1 MPSRWSVIVLFLIA
15 LFSLLTFSRVST
27 SPYSRSSSS
36 SKNSSRNTRHSS
48 RLQVHHLQ
56 EEQTLRDRNAQL
68 ILDLEENELQLDIDC
83 STPPSTSL
91 SLTTSSSSSKDD
103 SSEEELTLQKQ
114 DFELELA
121 LEVQHQVQNHQYDS
135 TLLNE
140 SPSALQR
147 HLERKLRHQ
156 KRLLSAYQSSLH
168 RQAVIS
174 YNSQECVAWRVRQ
187 KQIQLNQ
194 PRKTSWTSFKDVG
207 DSLAA
212 AALTRFQQF
221 HPNRRDLDQDSI
233 FAKTLTALGQKQ
245 YTDPNG
251 FMVELDPVKV
261 MAGSRRASTYL
272 NDDLHILVLDMQ
284 WDPEVTVVVGN
295 VLDETVKLRQE
306 GYRPVMLNVANRD
319 VPGGNYHLDS
329 ATDSEADLFRRT
341 TLHQC
346 MDQEPRRSRFY
357 PLAEAGGVY
366 CPNQAV
372 FRHGFNRENEFMDR
386 FEWISVVSVAPIP
399 KMETREKDGGLG
411 GVQFLEGEDDL
422 LRRKIL
428 AAMKVGVSQGHDA
441 LVLPP
446 HGTDAGQNPS
456 EAIAAIYRS
465 IIGRDFMGGRKRFQ
479 TYKKI
484 VMVLDPEQAEKIVNE
499 TSNYRPPQPP
509 QPIASPLPVG
519 DVEETAEADSDA
531 QDAENSKD
539 SEQDDVESD
548 TVAGSE
554 THPSIHRRSD
564 DSEIDYETEKNAD
577 NTDGEEQEELNSV
590 HEITEE
596 MILDESEHDDEEQ
609 EELNSVHEITE
620 EMILD
625 ESEHGEETNDDF
637 EPSEEELEDQ
647 AMYGAADTD
656 GVAQSELVP
665 EDEVSEEVALLD
677 EQGLQEDVDLNEGDL
692 AEDLKDI
699 PAVMVDSEETETVL
713 GESGSSDETSGDDDD
728 DNQGGGDNEA
738 HEETVEEAEV
748 EPFVPLV
755 ETVLQVFERMLEQRS
770 LLIVKNRAR
779 GIIEPEVP
787 AANATIADAT
797 GAPAPAAVTPLSA

>member
-1 MPSRWSVIVLFLIA
+1 MPSRWSIIVLFLIA
-15 LFSLLTFSRVST
+15 LLSLLTFSRVST
-27 SPYSRSSSS
+27 SSYSYSRS
-36 SKNSSRNTRHSS
+36 SKNSSSRRKANGEYKS
-48 RLQVHHLQ
+48 RLQLHHLQ

-91 SLTTSSSSSKDD
+91 SSVSSASSSSSRDA

-121 LEVQHQVQNHQYDS
+121 LEVQHQLQNRQYDS

-168 RQAVIS
+168 QQAVIS
-174 YNSQECVAWRVRQ
+174 YNSQECVAWRTRQ
-187 KQIQLNQ
+187 QQLQQKQ
-194 PRKTSWTSFKDVG
+194 PRKSSSISFKNVG
-207 DSLAA
+207 NSLAGE
-212 AALTRFQQF
+212 ALTRFQQF

-233 FAKTLTALGQKQ
+233 FAKTLTALGQKR

-272 NDDLHILVLDMQ
+272 NDDLHVLVLDMQ

-306 GYRPVMLNVANRD
+306 GYRPVMLNVANSI
-319 VPGGNYHLDS
+319 VPGGDYHLDS

-346 MDQEPRRSRFY
+346 LDQEPRRSRFY
-357 PLAEAGGVY
+357 PLSEAGGVY

-372 FRHGFNRENEFMDR
+372 FRRGYDRRNEFMDR

-411 GVQFLEGEDDL
+411 GVQFLEGEDDI
-422 LRRKIL
+422 LRRRIL
-428 AAMKVGVSQGHDA
+428 AGMKVGVSQGHDA

-446 HGTDAGQNPS
+446 HGTEAGQNPS

-499 TSNYRPPQPP
+499 TSNYRPAQPP

-519 DVEETAEADSDA
+519 DNEEITEAGVDA
-531 QDAENSKD
+531 QDVGDAED
-539 SEQDDVESD
+539 AAQDEEEEDYK
-548 TVAGSE
+548 AGSDASRSVY
-554 THPSIHRRSD
+554 HRSD
-564 DSEIDYETEKNAD
+564 DSDVQDETEENDDNA
-577 NTDGEEQEELNSV
+577 DGEEHEELNSIR
-590 HEITEE
+590 EITEE
-596 MILDESEHDDEEQ
+596 MILNESER
-609 EELNSVHEITE
+609 
-620 EMILD
+620 
-625 ESEHGEETNDDF
+625 GENKTQDDF
-637 EPSEEELEDQ
+637 GPSEDELEDQ
-647 AMYGAADTD
+647 AMYGAS
-656 GVAQSELVP
+656 GVDDEAENKLVP
-665 EDEVSEEVALLD
+665 EDEVSEEEALLE
-677 EQGLQEDVDLNEGDL
+677 EQELQEDVDLSKGVL
-692 AEDLKDI
+692 AEDLNDI
-699 PAVMVDSEETETVL
+699 PAVIADSGVAGTVQDKDND
-713 GESGSSDETSGDDDD
+713 SNDETGGDDDD
-728 DNQGGGDNEA
+728 DNQGGYDDVE
-738 HEETVEEAEV
+738 HEEADEEAEA

-755 ETVLQVFERMLEQRS
+755 ETVRQVFERMLEQRS

-787 AANATIADAT
+787 AANATTTDAT
-797 GAPAPAAVTPLSA
+797 GAPAPASVTPLAA